1 MDNDIIKEIVSD
13 KGLNFKTA
21 VIYADVDKSHVREKL
36 QNEIKPRPCPELT
49 KEALDQT
56 NNIVGQMG
64 HEPIVMALEN
74 GAQLLVGGL

>member
-1 MDNDIIKEIVSD
+1 M
-13 KGLNFKTA
+13 F
-21 VIYADVDKSHVREKL
+21 EKNCK
-36 QNEIKPRPCPELT
+36 NEIKPLGPAPELT

-74 GAQLLVGGL
+74 GAQLILQVEPMILQYLQLTLFIKALIQDWPTILARY